1 MAQQSKHLSVTASEH
16 EQIISCNTGG
26 GGPELVE
33 GRRGDAAVSVALVH
47 FAGNCRVDVRH
58 VEDGAVLVADAEVG
72 GGGEQSLIVLAAP
85 SAGERLDAIIQ
96 DATAAV
102 AGKSVVFGGVASG
115 ASVAL
120 FHERCSDGG
129 VLVCALTPREGAG
142 QQLDAVVVSAA
153 SRAGVPLEVVASEA
167 GSRPGAGDLWKVDV
181 VRERRPGGASA
192 AAPSRPPIEAL
203 MEATGQHGGLSGI
216 VWSAGVDAATGEL
229 ARPIRDLDGMD
240 SYAGSLLTRTHLPPG
255 SFLQAEVMDPQLAE
269 ENVKSGLAAL
279 AQEGR
284 EQRRAEAAAPP
295 WRTTAGRWRGPP
307 GARRWQARGPSPP
320 AGSSSAAW
328 PGRGGGTRST
338 GWTGTWRRARSGR
351 RFRAG
356 RSRASSPTGRCSG
369 RRRGGGRGRRRWS
382 SCTASRPS
390 MPSAAAV
397 DGYASRSTTHSLFK
411 NTCIF
416 SNDCLYKTVTTGN
429 LSMTLCM

>member
-1 MAQQSKHLSVTASEH
+1 MAQQSTHLSVTASEH
-16 EQIISCNTGG
+16 EQIISYNTGG

-33 GRRGDAAVSVALVH
+33 GRRGDAAVSVALVY

-85 SAGERLDAIIQ
+85 SAGGRLDAIIQ

-284 EQRRAEAAAPP
+284 EQRRAEAADGPTLAHDG
-295 WRTTAGRWRGPP
+295 RALARSAGRATVAGP
-307 GARRWQARGPSPP
+307 GAVAAGGLLFSCLARSRGWYEEHGLDGNAE
-320 AGSSSAAW
+320 AGAFGAAF
-328 PGRGGGTRST
+328 PGRALAGFLANGEVFGETQ
-338 GWTGTWRRARSGR
+338 GWREGEEEVEFMHGFTAVYAISSGSRRVCQ
-351 RFRAG
+351 
-356 RSRASSPTGRCSG
+356 P
-369 RRRGGGRGRRRWS
+369 
-382 SCTASRPS
+382 
-390 MPSAAAV
+390 
-397 DGYASRSTTHSLFK
+397 
-411 NTCIF
+411 
-416 SNDCLYKTVTTGN
+416 
-429 LSMTLCM
+429 

>member
-1 MAQQSKHLSVTASEH
+1 MAQQSTHLSVTASEH
-16 EQIISCNTGG
+16 EQIISYNTGG

-33 GRRGDAAVSVALVH
+33 GRRGDAAVSVALVY

-96 DATAAV
+96 DATAAM

-284 EQRRAEAAAPP
+284 EQRRAEAADGPTLAHDG
-295 WRTTAGRWRGPP
+295 RALARSAGRATVAGP
-307 GARRWQARGPSPP
+307 GAVA
-320 AGSSSAAW
+320 AGGLLFSCL
-328 PGRGGGTRST
+328 
-338 GWTGTWRRARSGR
+338 ARSRGWYEEHGLDGNVEA
-351 RFRAG
+351 FRAG

-397 DGYASRSTTHSLFK
+397 DGYASRSTTHSLF
-411 NTCIF
+411 
-416 SNDCLYKTVTTGN
+416 
-429 LSMTLCM
+429 